1 MKYAVELYY
10 DGPVL
15 TARGTIT
22 IPDAASEA
30 DAVREALAYLGL
42 PKVGEVTK
50 ITA

>member
-15 TARGTIT
+15 TAKAVVM

-30 DAVREALAYLGL
+30 DAVREAIVYLGL

-50 ITA
+50 ITT